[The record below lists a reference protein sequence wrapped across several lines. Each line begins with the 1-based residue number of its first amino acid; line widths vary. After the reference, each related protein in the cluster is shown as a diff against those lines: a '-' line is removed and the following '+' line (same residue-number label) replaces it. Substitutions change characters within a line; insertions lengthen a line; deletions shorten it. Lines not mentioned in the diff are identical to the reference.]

1 MTMTPGGGARAGG
14 PDHAAYGP
22 GPGDAHA
29 DPAYPDPSFP
39 GTGYAHA
46 VPAHDAYATDA
57 ARPVW
62 PALLHGAGALASLA
76 LVVGIGVWG
85 YGQVK
90 RDVSGVPVVRALE
103 GPMRVAPDQ
112 PGGQISDHV
121 GLSVNAV
128 KAGGTAAPV
137 PETLVLAP
145 EEGALAPEDRPA
157 PELAPDAGAAPAPG
171 PAAPAQGEAPA
182 PMPLVEARLEGS
194 VPVAALPTSE
204 DGPVQDGAAA
214 DAAAESTG
222 AAAAVEPAQPHA
234 AAIAEALAGA
244 GIAPLSAPRADA
256 DTGGTDTAAD
266 TAADTGAEAEADAET
281 GAAIEADT
289 APQVASETAPAA
301 VLRPA
306 PRPAT
311 RLDTLERDGS
321 FLRLAA
327 AEDAEDAEL
336 PQVPPGTRLVQIGAF
351 DSIAEAR
358 AGWAEVQ
365 ARFGPLMADKD
376 RVLQQAEAGGRTF
389 WRLRAAGFDD
399 LAHARRFCAA
409 LVAERADCI
418 PVVAR

>member
-1 MTMTPGGGARAGG
+1 VDRGLAYGA
-14 PDHAAYGP
+14 PDH
-22 GPGDAHA
+22 
-29 DPAYPDPSFP
+29 

-46 VPAHDAYATDA
+46 APAYDVYATDA

-62 PALLHGAGALASLA
+62 PAVLHGAGALASLA

-121 GLSVNAV
+121 GLAVNAV

-137 PETLVLAP
+137 SETLVLAP
-145 EEGALAPEDRPA
+145 EEGRLAPEDRPA
-157 PELAPDAGAAPAPG
+157 PELKPDAAADAGAGAGAGAESGAGPVPVPG
-171 PAAPAQGEAPA
+171 PAAPAGNEAPA
-182 PMPLVEARLEGS
+182 PLPLVEARLDGS
-194 VPVAALPTSE
+194 TPVAALSPS
-204 DGPVQDGAAA
+204 DGAPAKDRTA
-214 DAAAESTG
+214 GDVQAPDTAAEN
-222 AAAAVEPAQPHA
+222 AALDEPAAEAAQPHA
-234 AAIAEALAGA
+234 AAIAEALAAA
-244 GIAPLSAPRADA
+244 GIAPLSQPDA
-256 DTGGTDTAAD
+256 EEDT
-266 TAADTGAEAEADAET
+266 ADTGAATDAAT
-281 GAAIEADT
+281 
-289 APQVASETAPAA
+289 QVSSETAPVT

-327 AEDAEDAEL
+327 AEDTEL
-336 PQVPPGTRLVQIGAF
+336 PEVPPGTRLVQIGAF

-365 ARFGPLMADKD
+365 ARFGPLMKGKA